1 MPTPE
6 RTEPSPSAP
15 PVEMIGAF
23 LDYNRETMI
32 WKASGLSLEQLT
44 LAYEPSTMSLLGMIK
59 HLAYVE
65 AYWFRDVLAG
75 ETVAY
80 PWTKEDPD
88 ADWRIETDEDAD
100 GILALYWRET
110 ERSRAIAAAMTW
122 DEVGKGDRGK
132 RDGITLGWVL
142 AHMVEETARHVG
154 HADLIREKLDG
165 ATGE

>member
-6 RTEPSPSAP
+6 RTDPPASAP

-23 LDYNRETMI
+23 LDYNRETI
-32 WKASGLSLEQLT
+32 TWKASDLSLEQLT
-44 LAYEPSTMSLLGMIK
+44 WAYEPSTMSLLGMIK

-75 ETVAY
+75 EAVEY
-80 PWTKEDPD
+80 PWTDVDPD
-88 ADWRIETDEDAD
+88 ADWRIESDEDAD
-100 GILALYWRET
+100 SVRALYWGEI
-110 ERSRAIAAAMTW
+110 ERSRAIAAGMTW
-122 DEVGKGDRGK
+122 DEVGKGERGI

-142 AHMVEETARHVG
+142 THMVEETARHVG

>member
-1 MPTPE
+1 MPTPK
-6 RTEPSPSAP
+6 RTDPPASAP

-23 LDYNRETMI
+23 LDYNRETI
-32 WKASGLSLEQLT
+32 TWKASDLSLEQLT
-44 LAYEPSTMSLLGMIK
+44 WAYEPSTMSLLGMIK

-75 ETVAY
+75 ETVEY
-80 PWTKEDPD
+80 PWTEDDPD
-88 ADWRIETDEDAD
+88 ADWRIETDEDGD
-100 GILALYWRET
+100 SVRALYWGEI
-110 ERSRAIAAAMTW
+110 ERSKAITAGMTW
-122 DEVGKGDRGK
+122 DEVGRGERGI

-142 AHMVEETARHVG
+142 THMVEETARHVG